1 MKTEYVKINL
11 SDLVEKYGESRV
23 KAILADFSCPL
34 NNDVQEFLKNKA
46 IEFSKQ
52 SIAQTQVAKI
62 Y

>member
-34 NNDVQEFLKNKA
+34 
-46 IEFSKQ
+46 
-52 SIAQTQVAKI
+52 
-62 Y
+62 

>member
-34 NNDVQEFLKNKA
+34 YRVRDLIQW
-46 IEFSKQ
+46 ICYP
-52 SIAQTQVAKI
+52 AK
-62 Y
+62 